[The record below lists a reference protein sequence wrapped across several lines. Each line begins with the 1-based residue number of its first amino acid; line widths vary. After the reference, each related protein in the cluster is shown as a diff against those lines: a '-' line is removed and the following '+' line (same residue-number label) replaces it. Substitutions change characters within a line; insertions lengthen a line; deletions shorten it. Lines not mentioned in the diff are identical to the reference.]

1 MDNDKLLENLAN
13 WMETHGTILSD
24 RERSNYYTGVR
35 IVEVSWQGRKYRI
48 IQVDGMTCRIEKI

>member
-35 IVEVSWQGRKYRI
+35 IVEVSWQGKNYRI
-48 IQVDGMTCRIEKI
+48 IQVDGMTCRIEKM

>member
-1 MDNDKLLENLAN
+1 MFNDNLLKNIAN

-35 IVEVSWQGRKYRI
+35 IVEVSWQGKNYRI
-48 IQVDGMTCRIEKI
+48 IEVDGMTCRIEKM

>member
-1 MDNDKLLENLAN
+1 MDRHKLLENLAN

-35 IVEVSWQGRKYRI
+35 IVEVSWQGKNYRI
-48 IQVDGMTCRIEKI
+48 IQVDGMTCSIEKM